1 MACTE
6 NSEDEDELLAIGE
19 AMKPMSL
26 SVGLRERSRAEKV
39 EWAQMIQGAK
49 QATIVCLA
57 PCWDFFTCWLHERV
71 SGGRFL
77 SPHWCF
83 GGLGSQ
89 TVGKAPTTGGC
100 VPQLCL

>member
-39 EWAQMIQGAK
+39 EWAQMISGSETSHYRLFGALLGLFY
-49 QATIVCLA
+49 VLA
-57 PCWDFFTCWLHERV
+57 ARESVGGPVLIASLVLWWAWLADSR
-71 SGGRFL
+71 
-77 SPHWCF
+77 
-83 GGLGSQ
+83 
-89 TVGKAPTTGGC
+89 
-100 VPQLCL
+100 